1 MSTELTGGSSSYYR
15 VFVDKPV
22 NETAKPYEAE
32 CQDIIESLR
41 MSFSEGNAFKALW
54 RTAAARQGKKKKG
67 NTAIYDAEK
76 ILFFGK
82 RIEVAAQSAAETVA
96 EPDPVTLANRAY
108 KRDKALGVFF

>member
-15 VFVDKPV
+15 VWVDKPV

-32 CQDIIESLR
+32 CQDIIESLH

-82 RIEVAAQSAAETVA
+82 RIEVAAQSEALT
-96 EPDPVTLANRAY
+96 DPVTLANRAY
-108 KRDKALGVFF
+108 KRNHTLGTHF